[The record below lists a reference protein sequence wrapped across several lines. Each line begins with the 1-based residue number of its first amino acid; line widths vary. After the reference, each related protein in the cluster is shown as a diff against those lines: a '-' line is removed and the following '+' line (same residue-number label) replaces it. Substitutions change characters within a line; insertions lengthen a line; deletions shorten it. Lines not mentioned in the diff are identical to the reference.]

1 MANVILKITLKF
13 NKSLIQFTIKDQM
26 KPFKLFKE
34 KRNDYMYLTFL
45 KVKYGKIYLNA
56 FDFCTYFHF
65 QL

>member
-1 MANVILKITLKF
+1 
-13 NKSLIQFTIKDQM
+13 M

-34 KRNDYMYLTFL
+34 KRNDYMNLTFL

-56 FDFCTYFHF
+56 FDFCTYSHF